1 MSKFMKTL
9 KNQNIL
15 VCVVV
20 AGLVCAVCCYFNKN
34 REYMTHQEEEEQQEG
49 YQNCGIPPPMA
60 PQCGPDPKGPPAP
73 TCPTQ
78 VRGQCGSSPALQELE
93 QASCFPQSQL
103 SPEELLPKSNCNTW
117 SENSGQLS
125 DRNFLQAGWATGIS
139 AVGQTKRNANLQLR
153 SEVPNPQVTVSP
165 WLQST
170 ISPDLMRKPLEMG
183 GCS

>member
-1 MSKFMKTL
+1 MSMEDD
-9 KNQNIL
+9 
-15 VCVVV
+15 
-20 AGLVCAVCCYFNKN
+20 A
-34 REYMTHQEEEEQQEG
+34 EEHEG

-153 SEVPNPQVTVSP
+153 SEVPNPQVNVSP

>member
-1 MSKFMKTL
+1 MSNFVKLIK
-9 KNQNIL
+9 KNSNIIAL
-15 VCVVV
+15 VAIVVV
-20 AGLVCAVCCYFNKN
+20 VCWYCYKN
-34 REYMTHQEEEEQQEG
+34 SRESMTLEEEEEKEQYENAEV
-49 YQNCGIPPPMA
+49 YSSTA
-60 PQCGPDPKGPPAP
+60 PHSEHDDYNENASARKQCS
-73 TCPTQ
+73 
-78 VRGQCGSSPALQELE
+78 SSPALQELE

-103 SPEELLPKSNCNTW
+103 SPEELLPKSSCNTW

-139 AVGQTKRNANLQLR
+139 AVGQTKRNSNLQLR

-165 WLQST
+165 WMQST

>member
-1 MSKFMKTL
+1 MSNFVKLIK
-9 KNQNIL
+9 KNSNIIAAVAL
-15 VCVVV
+15 VILLCWY
-20 AGLVCAVCCYFNKN
+20 CYKN
-34 REYMTHQEEEEQQEG
+34 RSENMTMEEEEHEE
-49 YQNCGIPPPMA
+49 YENAEVHSSM
-60 PQCGPDPKGPPAP
+60 GPHSEHDDYAENASAGK
-73 TCPTQ
+73 
-78 VRGQCGSSPALQELE
+78 QCGSSPALQELE

-103 SPEELLPKSNCNTW
+103 SPEELLPKSSCNTW

-139 AVGQTKRNANLQLR
+139 AVGQTKRNSNLQLR